1 MTLFS
6 PRIPYAIHL
15 FLLLLKSPSGL
26 VCFRQV
32 ICASVDSVYEDRVR
46 MVLSKTYKIP
56 LLKIIFTHWAVVYS
70 WDIFLIRS
78 CAIPVIE
85 SRILIFYGQKHSYR
99 DYENLCPQY
108 IHTHSQYIGTG
119 RENCYIR
126 WNVRK
131 AYILLFWAM
140 IAWIFFTMFHSSLI
154 DYFRFDKAS
163 RR

>member
-85 SRILIFYGQKHSYR
+85 WRILIFLWSKTFISRLWKPLSSAYPHSFSVHWHREGKLLYPMKCQKSIHFVVLSN
-99 DYENLCPQY
+99 DCLDIFHNVPLNL
-108 IHTHSQYIGTG
+108 
-119 RENCYIR
+119 
-126 WNVRK
+126 
-131 AYILLFWAM
+131 
-140 IAWIFFTMFHSSLI
+140 
-154 DYFRFDKAS
+154 
-163 RR
+163 